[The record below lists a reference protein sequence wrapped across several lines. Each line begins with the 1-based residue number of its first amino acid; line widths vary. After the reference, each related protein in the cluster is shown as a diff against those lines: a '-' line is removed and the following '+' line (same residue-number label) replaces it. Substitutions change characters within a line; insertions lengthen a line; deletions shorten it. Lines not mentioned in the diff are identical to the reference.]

1 MQTTKHPK
9 TETPETYTYCG
20 ITAPLA
26 LWRAVGLEEI
36 NWADGTVEF
45 PQRSQKNPFVG
56 FADATDGEIIEARIH
71 TGDTGEAALVWLIGE
86 RRRQHE
92 ERARNNATYEHGQA
106 LKKSGD
112 DAIHAARIHRQAE
125 ELRCRAAGITPAQI
139 AKVYE

>member
-45 PQRSQKNPFVG
+45 PQRSQ
-56 FADATDGEIIEARIH
+56 AYATDGEIIEARIH

-125 ELRCRAAGITPAQI
+125 ELRCRAAAAGITPAQI